1 MTSRV
6 LQLYQRYR
14 RSITLKA
21 GSSYVFGNLFL
32 KAITFIAFPIFANL
46 LTPDEFGTVAVF
58 SGWMSIFGAM
68 ITLNVASGITN
79 AKFDYDSQEFKRYSS
94 SILGLG
100 LAGSIVAFMVIALLS
115 DEWLD
120 SLFGLP
126 RHLVLIAVATAALYF
141 PVQVA
146 FNTWRANYSHKHYNL
161 VNLLVTLYSIV
172 LSLILILIAAAFIP
186 GFDRAEGRI
195 MGIAIVYGAAGIVIL
210 WRKLSVGRVL
220 YNRDYWRY
228 ALTIALPLI
237 PHVLSSILMS
247 RFDQLLINQYVGLSE
262 TGIYSVAYRFG
273 EITNLLWVSTNSVW
287 LVWFFEQ
294 MKRGNTA
301 LIRRRAHQY
310 LLAFAA
316 MTVGLILAGPFLIR
330 FLTPPTYWPA
340 SSVVPVVM
348 LSGYFA
354 LLYAFYVN
362 VEFFLKKTT
371 FIAVGTLISAGIN
384 VGLNVVLIPQFGYQV
399 AAWTTVISYAFLFL
413 IHAAIVTFRIK
424 ERGLFNFAL
433 LAATGILL
441 MLLAA
446 IVSIIPIQ

>member
-14 RSITLKA
+14 RSITLRA

-58 SGWMSIFGAM
+58 SGWLSIFGVV

-79 AKFDYDSQEFKRYSS
+79 AKFDYNSQEFKRYSS
-94 SILGLG
+94 AILGLG
-100 LAGSIVAFMVIALLS
+100 LASSIVAFIVIALMS
-115 DEWLD
+115 DEWID
-120 SLFGLP
+120 DLFGLP
-126 RHLVLIAVATAALYF
+126 RQLVLIAVTTAALYF

-146 FNTWRANYSHKHYNL
+146 FNTWRANYSHKHYNV

-172 LSLILILIAAAFIP
+172 LSLLFILIVGAFIP
-186 GFDRAEGRI
+186 GFDRAGGRI
-195 MGIAIVYGAAGIVIL
+195 LGIAIVYGAAGVLIL
-210 WRKLSVGRVL
+210 WRKLSAGRVL

-237 PHVLSSILMS
+237 PHVLSGILMS
-247 RFDQLLINQYVGLSE
+247 RFDQLLINQYVGRTE

-273 EITNLLWVSTNSVW
+273 EMTNLLWISTNSVW

-310 LLAFAA
+310 LLAFSA
-316 MTVGLILAGPFLIR
+316 MTVGLILAGPLLIR

-340 SSVVPVVM
+340 SGVVPVVM
-348 LSGYFA
+348 LSGFFS
-354 LLYAFYVN
+354 LLYAFYAS
-362 VEFFLKKTT
+362 VEFYEKKTGY
-371 FIAVGTLISAGIN
+371 IAIATLLAS
-384 VGLNVVLIPQFGYQV
+384 VVNVVLNIWLIPRMGYQI
-399 AAWTTVISYAFLFL
+399 AAWTTVVSYAVLFFV
-413 IHAAIVTFRIK
+413 HSGIVIYRLNV
-424 ERGLFNFAL
+424 RGLYNFWL
-433 LAATGILL
+433 IVGTGFV
-441 MLLAA
+441 MLLLT
-446 IVSIIPIQ
+446 IVVRTIA